1 MLQLTIPKSEK
12 YNEETNEFIY
22 RKEQKIVLEHS
33 LVSLSKWESR
43 WHKPFLSPKNEK
55 KSQEEVI
62 DYIRCMT
69 LTQNVDPSLYY
80 DLSADNYNKIQ
91 AYIDDPMTA
100 TTFNMLQK
108 TKQRGEVIT
117 SELIYYWMIA
127 YNVPV
132 EFEKWHLNRLLT
144 LIKVCSIKNS
154 PPKKMSKHE
163 IYNRNAALNASRRK
177 AFNSKG

>member
-1 MLQLTIPKSEK
+1 MLSLIVPPSEK
-12 YNEETNEFIY
+12 FNEETNEFIY
-22 RKEQKIVLEHS
+22 RKEQKLVLEHS

-43 WHKPFLSPKNEK
+43 WHKPFLSTK
-55 KSQEEVI
+55 KDLKSNEEVI

-69 LTQNVDPSLYY
+69 LTQNVDPSVYY
-80 DLSADNYNKIQ
+80 DLTPKNYERIQ

-100 TTFNMLQK
+100 TTFNDFQK
-108 TKQRGEVIT
+108 TKPNHEIIT

-127 YNVPV
+127 YQVPV

-144 LIKVCSIKNS
+144 LIKVCSIKNA

-177 AFNSKG
+177 ANNSRG

>member
-1 MLQLTIPKSEK
+1 MLPLIVPASEK
-12 YNEETNEFIY
+12 FNEETNEFIY
-22 RKEQKIVLEHS
+22 RKEQKLILEHS

-43 WHKPFLSPKNEK
+43 WHKPFLSTKK
-55 KSQEEVI
+55 DSKSQEEVI

-69 LTQNVDPSLYY
+69 LTQNVDPAIYY
-80 DLSADNYNKIQ
+80 ELSSNNYERIQ

-100 TTFNMLQK
+100 TTFNDFQK
-108 TKQRGEVIT
+108 AKPSNEIIT

-144 LIKVCSIKNS
+144 LIKVCSIKNA
-154 PPKKMSKHE
+154 PPKKMSKRE

-177 AFNSKG
+177 ASNSRG